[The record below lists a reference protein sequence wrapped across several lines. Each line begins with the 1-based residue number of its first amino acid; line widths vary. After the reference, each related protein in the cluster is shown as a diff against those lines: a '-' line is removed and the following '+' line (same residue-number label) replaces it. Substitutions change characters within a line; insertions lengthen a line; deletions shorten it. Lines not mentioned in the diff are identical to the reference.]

1 VYHAAARAR
10 LAPAIPSVKARRPGM
25 YMPAT
30 ATPLTARQIS
40 AGIRPSLKAMPKQDS
55 AFSALLA
62 RKIMRAGMRSVSA
75 TSGSTA
81 AM

>member
-1 VYHAAARAR
+1 
-10 LAPAIPSVKARRPGM
+10 M
-25 YMPAT
+25 
-30 ATPLTARQIS
+30 PLTARQIS
-40 AGIRPSLKAMPKQDS
+40 AGSRPSLKAMPKQDS

-62 RKIMRAGMRSVSA
+62 RKIVRAGIRSVSA